1 MRRNFCVRQML
12 EEGRRTAY
20 ADGGGA
26 SVTGSRLRIYE
37 RRRTVRTRHATG
49 SKSPLAALFGLSL
62 LIAIAALM
70 FAFSR
75 AAAAAVTTPL
85 VSTATSTSGGGSV
98 GNGTVLRVTFNEAPI
113 LASSYSLTL
122 ADGAHAATL
131 SSTAGTLSAAA
142 NGTTIAFTVHG
153 STSLS
158 ASVLEIVGSTGVNDA
173 SGNPWDLVA
182 SGQVDKAFVLA
193 AGDQVTV
200 NYNRAVIVAPSYSLT
215 LTEGSGSAV
224 VDNGNST
231 VSGSGTATLVFTLTG
246 DPSGS
251 VAADGPT
258 VTSST
263 GITATLLP
271 VTPAPVVTSDSVNI
285 ALSTACTNVGVTR
298 VFGGSNCDIGFN
310 RAGPVAP
317 DVYDVIPLPTQDLP
331 GPPNDAAPEV
341 ITSCVAGSSDV
352 AYDVNTGAELGANPC
367 GNNPPG
373 EASIG
378 NTNSNTLDYIPTPK
392 LVSFQEVGVVETIP
406 GSTYLSATS
415 VPPQLAAITING
427 SQATFSYYGNVV
439 CQASNGSTDSP
450 TYSSY
455 TYVTPYTK
463 TALVPGDLVYPTS
476 ISCPSGSGST
486 SLTLT
491 YPGTIPFSSGL
502 RFKFTGFGAGHYI
515 IGAPGSPFA
524 NEREAS
530 QSAYAGPTATITSF
544 TPQSTTL
551 SSSSGGPVGI
561 SFATTGALSCAVGA
575 ASLPAGAGAPA
586 LPSVASCNGTAT
598 INVPANTNTTTNAVY
613 TVTLTAL
620 GVPGTP
626 AANAEITITVPAA
639 PPPPVTSTPPTILGT
654 ATEGQT
660 LTESHGSWSNGPTGY
675 SYAWQRCNSVGNS
688 CQAIAGATAQTYKI
702 TAADV
707 GRTLRVQETAS
718 NVSGAGSPALS
729 SATTVVRSSPSGG
742 TKPGKAPN
750 TRLLYEKIN
759 SKRHTATF
767 RFKAIGKSTGFRC
780 ALVRRPTRKHAKT
793 PAPKY
798 TKCRSPKTFKHL
810 KAGSYV
816 LRVRAVGPGGVDKT
830 PATYRFKIK

>member
-1 MRRNFCVRQML
+1 MR
-12 EEGRRTAY
+12 GRRA
-20 ADGGGA
+20 
-26 SVTGSRLRIYE
+26 
-37 RRRTVRTRHATG
+37 TRST
-49 SKSPLAALFGLSL
+49 SLLAAIFGLSTVVAISGL
-62 LIAIAALM
+62 LL
-70 FAFSR
+70 AFSG

-85 VSTATSTSGGGSV
+85 VSTSASASGGGSV
-98 GNGTVLRVTFNEAPI
+98 ANGTVLSVTFNETPV

-122 ADGAHAATL
+122 ADGSHLATL

-142 NGTTIAFTVHG
+142 NGTSIAFTVHG
-153 STSLS
+153 ATSLS
-158 ASVLEIVGSTGVNDA
+158 SSVLEIVGSTGVSDA

-182 SGQVDKAFVLA
+182 SGQVDKSFVLS

-200 NYNRAVIVAPSYSLT
+200 NYDRAVTVAASYSVT

-224 VDNGNST
+224 VSNGNST
-231 VSGSGTATLVFTLTG
+231 VAGSGTATLTFTLTAN
-246 DPSGS
+246 PSGS

-258 VTSST
+258 VTGST
-263 GITATLLP
+263 GITAT
-271 VTPAPVVTSDSVNI
+271 PAPTVTSDSVNI
-285 ALSTACTNVGVTR
+285 APSTACTNIGVTR
-298 VFGGSNCDIGFN
+298 VIGGSNCDIGFHN
-310 RAGPVAP
+310 AGPVAP

-341 ITSCVAGSSDV
+341 ITSCAAGSSDV

-392 LVSFQEVGVVETIP
+392 LISFQEVGVVEAIP
-406 GSTYLSATS
+406 GSTYVSATS
-415 VPPQLAAITING
+415 VPPQFSAITISGN
-427 SQATFSYYGNVV
+427 QATFSYYGNVV
-439 CQASNGSTDSP
+439 CQASNGSADLA

-476 ISCPSGSGST
+476 ISCPSGSGS
-486 SLTLT
+486 SSVTLT

-515 IGAPGSPFA
+515 IGAPSSPFA

-530 QSAYAGPTATITSF
+530 QSAYAGPTATITTF

-551 SSSSGGPVGI
+551 ASSSGGPVGI
-561 SFATTGALSCAVGA
+561 TFATTGALSCSIGAV
-575 ASLPAGAGAPA
+575 SLPASAGALS
-586 LPSVASCNGTAT
+586 LPTVASCNGTGT
-598 INVPANTNTTTNAVY
+598 ITVPANTSTTTNAVY

-620 GVPGTP
+620 GVPSTP

-639 PPPPVTSTPPTILGT
+639 PPPPVATSPPTISGA
-654 ATEGQT
+654 ATQGQT
-660 LTESHGSWSNGPTGY
+660 LTENHGTWSNGPTGY
-675 SYAWQRCNSVGNS
+675 SYQWERCNNAGNS
-688 CQAIAGATAQTYKI
+688 CQAIVGATGQTYKLG
-702 TAADV
+702 AADV
-707 GRTLRVQETAS
+707 GNTITVQEAAS
-718 NVSGAGSPALS
+718 NVSGAGSPATS
-729 SATTVVRSSPSGG
+729 SATAVVRSSTAGG
-742 TKPGKAPN
+742 KNPQKAPN
-750 TRLLYEKIN
+750 TRLVFERIN
-759 SKRHTATF
+759 SKHHSATF
-767 RFKAIGKSTGFRC
+767 RFKATGKATGFRC
-780 ALVRRPTRKHAKT
+780 ALVRKPTRKHAKT
-793 PAPKY
+793 PAPRY